1 MAKTSF
7 IGKADPYVKIKIGM
21 QEKQT
26 RVDQKGGQKPV
37 FGDKFEFKISNE
49 KELQIEVYDKET
61 LQVGR

>member
-1 MAKTSF
+1 M
-7 IGKADPYVKIKIGM
+7 KIKIGM